1 MKVERDRS
9 TNRFSPSTDRPR
21 ADSAIT
27 FAMRL
32 DRILASR
39 GYCSRSEARGFLK
52 RFDVTLDGRQ
62 LTRESDHVD
71 ENAAIKIDNEPI
83 DPPSLFILMN
93 KPLGVTCSH
102 KEAGELVYELL
113 PERWQQRNPPVATI
127 GRLDKETSGVLLLT
141 DDGQLIHKLTSPK
154 HHVDRVYLATLSRS
168 IEESAIQ
175 LFASGKMKLEG
186 DDKPLLPA
194 QLEIIPE
201 KQARITLHEG
211 RYHQVRRMFASIG
224 NEVIA
229 LHRERFGAYGVEGME
244 FGEWKLVTAP
254 P

>member
-1 MKVERDRS
+1 
-9 TNRFSPSTDRPR
+9 
-21 ADSAIT
+21 
-27 FAMRL
+27 MRL

-39 GYCSRSEARGFLK
+39 GYCSRSEARQFLK
-52 RFDVTLDGRQ
+52 RFEVTLDGKQ
-62 LTRESDHVD
+62 LTKEFDHID
-71 ENAAIKIDNEPI
+71 ELAPVKIDNEPI

-93 KPLGVTCSH
+93 KPFGVTCSH
-102 KEAGELVYELL
+102 KEQGELVYELL
-113 PERWQQRNPPVATI
+113 PERWQRRNPPVATI

-154 HHVDRVYLATLSRS
+154 HHVDRVYLATLAQAVD
-168 IEESAIQ
+168 ESAIK

-194 QLEIIPE
+194 QLEIVSE

-229 LHRERFGAYGVEGME
+229 LHRERFGSFDVDGME
-244 FGEWKLVTAP
+244 LGSWKLIDKM
-254 P
+254 